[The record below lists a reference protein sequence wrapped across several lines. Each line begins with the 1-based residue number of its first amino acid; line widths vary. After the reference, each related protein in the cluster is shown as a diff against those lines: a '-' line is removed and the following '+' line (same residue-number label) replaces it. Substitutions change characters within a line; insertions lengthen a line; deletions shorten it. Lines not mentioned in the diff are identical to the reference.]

1 MNDHHHYHYL
11 RLLQKEMR
19 NDNTHYRK
27 ITYYD

>member
-1 MNDHHHYHYL
+1 MNDDYDDDDHHYL

-27 ITYYD
+27 IT